1 MKSDVI
7 YYELKPFHTEYGYL
21 ESEYYYIQ
29 MSSRGTQN
37 LNKCLFPLHLIKEGI
52 VKKHEF
58 QSRSY
63 NGR

>member
-37 LNKCLFPLHLIKEGI
+37 HMYSKSKQMLISITLN
-52 VKKHEF
+52 
-58 QSRSY
+58 
-63 NGR
+63 